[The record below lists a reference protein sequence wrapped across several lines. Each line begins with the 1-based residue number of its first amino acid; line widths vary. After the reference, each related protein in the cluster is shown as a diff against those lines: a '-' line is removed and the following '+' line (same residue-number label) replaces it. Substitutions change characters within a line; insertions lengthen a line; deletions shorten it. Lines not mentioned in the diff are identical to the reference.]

1 MQGGGEKGKGER
13 TRGRGK
19 GKGKGGRRRQSL
31 EPLSPSSSRA
41 RERASAF
48 IPPLFIAAFSPLLLA
63 ASPLHLPAFASCF
76 VFDKSKGGGGGRV
89 REVVVV
95 VVVKVL
101 VVVEGAGPAGIA
113 TAGCLNKLRISN
125 IVLERDDCPASL
137 WRKRAYNRLKLHL
150 GKDFCSLPHYPFPSD
165 FPKFVPRVDFLRY
178 IDSYITYFGIA
189 INYNCSVDSAFIDQS
204 SKKWRLLVTNNTS
217 GADEIYEAEFLVVA
231 SGENSEEYIP
241 NIQGL
246 ESYQGESMHCSKYLN
261 GREMYKKN
269 VLVFGCGNSGMEIAY
284 DLSNWGAYTSI
295 VVRSQVHYFI
305 KEMVYAGML
314 MLKHFMVEKVDK
326 MMVLMSKLK
335 YENMF
340 KYEKIKKGKV
350 KVYPG
355 ISSIKEG
362 KLVKFVDGQHA
373 YFDAIIFATG
383 YKTNVLKW
391 LKDYK
396 NLFNENGMPKPSYP
410 NHWKGEHGIYSAG
423 FSKRGLEGIS
433 FDAMKIANDINFILT
448 SRVNQITS

>member
-1 MQGGGEKGKGER
+1 MGNVDPRRTQKTREMGINFGGAKTG
-13 TRGRGK
+13 
-19 GKGKGGRRRQSL
+19 
-31 EPLSPSSSRA
+31 
-41 RERASAF
+41 
-48 IPPLFIAAFSPLLLA
+48 
-63 ASPLHLPAFASCF
+63 
-76 VFDKSKGGGGGRV
+76 SKEII
-89 REVVVV
+89 EVPVVIV
-95 VVVKVL
+95 
-101 VVVEGAGPAGIA
+101 GAGPAGIA

-125 IVLERDDCPASL
+125 IVLERDDCPVSL
-137 WRKRAYNRLKLHL
+137 WRKRAYDRLKLHL

-165 FPKFVPRVDFLRY
+165 FPNFVPRVDFLRY
-178 IDSYITYFGIA
+178 IDSYIAHFNIA
-189 INYNCSVDSAFIDQS
+189 INYNCSVDSALIDQS
-204 SKKWRLLVTNNTS
+204 NGKWRLLVTNNSS

-241 NIQGL
+241 NIKGL

-269 VLVFGCGNSGMEIAY
+269 VLVVGCGNSGMEIAY
-284 DLSNWGAYTSI
+284 DLSTWGAYTSI
-295 VVRSQVHYFI
+295 VVRSQVHYFT

-314 MLKHFMVEKVDK
+314 MLKHFMVDKVDK

-335 YENMF
+335 YGNMF
-340 KYEKIKKGKV
+340 KYGLTRPKEGPFALKIKGGTTPTIDVGCIEKIKKGKV

-362 KLVKFVDGQHA
+362 KVVKFVDGQHA
-373 YFDAIIFATG
+373 HFDAIIFATG

-433 FDAMKIANDINFILT
+433 FDAKKIANDINFTLT